1 MAKSKNIR
9 KKVQPKEVNLSHYLH
24 LIIGLALTM
33 LGAGLLL
40 YSAFTKI
47 PSLSLPQ
54 KPQALAENKQS
65 FSTNKN
71 QELLKPTKIYIPKMD
86 RVLAVSDGF
95 LIEDRWIVSET
106 GVSYYTD
113 SAIPGTGN
121 SVLYGHNTKGI
132 LGGLWRLDEGDFVY
146 VILKNGHFVKYQVSE
161 EKEIKPTQVEILKK
175 TPESRLTLYTCSGF
189 LDTARF
195 VVTANQVQS
204 VI

>member
-24 LIIGLALTM
+24 LIIGLALTI

-54 KPQALAENKQS
+54 KPQALAENK
-65 FSTNKN
+65 N
-71 QELLKPTKIYIPKMD
+71 QELLKATKIYIPKMD
-86 RVLAVSDGF
+86 KILAVSDGF
-95 LIEDRWIVSET
+95 LIEDRWVVSET
-106 GVSYYTD
+106 GVSFYTG
-113 SAIPGTGN
+113 SATPGRGN
-121 SVLYGHNTKGI
+121 SVLYGHNKKGI

-146 VILKNGHFVKYQVSE
+146 LILKNGQYVKYQVSE
-161 EKEIKPTQVEILKK
+161 EKEIKPTQVEILNQ
-175 TPESRLTLYTCSGF
+175 TADSRLTLYTCSGF

-195 VVTANQVQS
+195 VVIASQVQS